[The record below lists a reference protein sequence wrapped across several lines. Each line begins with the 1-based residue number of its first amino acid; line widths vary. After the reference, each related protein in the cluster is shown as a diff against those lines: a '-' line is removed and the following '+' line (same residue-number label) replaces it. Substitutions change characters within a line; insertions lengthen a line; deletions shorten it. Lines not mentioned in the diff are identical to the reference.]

1 MSTPILY
8 IVINYLTFGN
18 LINTIIA
25 NFIGAILMFKIDEFI
40 FNKKEVSNEK

>member
-8 IVINYLTFGN
+8 VVINYLTFGN

-25 NFIGAILMFKIDEFI
+25 NLIGGLTFYQVDKVIFKRRKDD
-40 FNKKEVSNEK
+40 

>member
-8 IVINYLTFGN
+8 VVINYLTFGN

-25 NFIGAILMFKIDEFI
+25 NLIGGLTFYQIDKIIFKGGEDG
-40 FNKKEVSNEK
+40 